1 MENRYQ
7 YETSPRK
14 EKIEQKREKKHKNIE
29 IVKEQPK
36 QEVKI
41 SAEQKK
47 RHKKLTLLVVIAFA
61 LLLTISYRNTKI
73 NEEFKEMQSKKTE
86 LAALKKENEQLQVTI
101 ENSLNLSNIE
111 KQAKEK
117 LGMQKLTNKQT
128 VYVNLPKKDYI
139 ESTTDKVSIEK
150 KNKNIFQQFVNK
162 ILNK

>member
-14 EKIEQKREKKHKNIE
+14 EIIEQKREKKHKNIE

-101 ENSLNLSNIE
+101 ENSMNLSKIE

-139 ESTTDKVSIEK
+139 ESTTDKVSI
-150 KNKNIFQQFVNK
+150 
-162 ILNK
+162 

>member
-86 LAALKKENEQLQVTI
+86 LAA
-101 ENSLNLSNIE
+101 
-111 KQAKEK
+111 
-117 LGMQKLTNKQT
+117 
-128 VYVNLPKKDYI
+128 
-139 ESTTDKVSIEK
+139 
-150 KNKNIFQQFVNK
+150 
-162 ILNK
+162 